1 MFNCPIDIDSSYSV
15 NNVLFIFSIVRRL
28 IILVPKYEFNNN
40 FVILD
45 TDFPYLELEL
55 FRLGSHDF

>member
-1 MFNCPIDIDSSYSV
+1 MFNCPIGIDSSYSV

-45 TDFPYLELEL
+45 TDFPYLEIEL
-55 FRLGSHDF
+55 F